1 MKAHHSRPTSSALLS
16 SSAAAALATMF
27 ITTSATAQHFDIGV
41 RITDGTMQTESLG
54 TKSATAARVFPAYF
68 GDTGVARFT
77 SNPGI
82 DAAVGTFTPGTRL
95 GFNALSGLRRFSGNA
110 VEPVTTER
118 LEVKF
123 LTLVTL
129 IGNDAVNGFDL
140 AVQSNGGYH
149 RHLNF
154 TLKPEAGQLPASG
167 IYVAEFELYSNDGV
181 TLPSAPFFIVFNDG
195 RSSTEH
201 EEAIA
206 WVETNLVETPT
217 NCPADFDADGDVGAA
232 DLAQLLSAWATAAA
246 DLDGDGDTGAA
257 DLSLLLSTWGACNP

>member
-1 MKAHHSRPTSSALLS
+1 
-16 SSAAAALATMF
+16 MF

-206 WVETNLVETPT
+206 WVAANLLGSGS
-217 NCPADFDADGDVGAA
+217 NCPADFDGDGEVGAS
-232 DLAQLLSAWATAAA
+232 DLAAILGAWGTGGA
-246 DLDGDGDTGAA
+246 DLDGDGETGAA
-257 DLSLLLSTWGACNP
+257 DLSAVLAAWGACD